1 MLFCKYASIFGVP
14 KTGVHSYRMV
24 GDTAAV
30 DYFGT
35 IGLAMLLTWATN
47 IPLDLAT
54 IFMFVVSILLHA
66 LFCVPTNTIRWL
78 FS

>member
-1 MLFCKYASIFGVP
+1 MFFCKHSAIFGLP

-35 IGLAMLLTWATN
+35 IGLAMLLTWTTN
-47 IPLDLAT
+47 IPLDIAT
-54 IFMFVVSILLHA
+54 IVMFVASILLHA
-66 LFCVPTNTIRWL
+66 LFCVPTNATRWM